1 MRVSISDIPRTL
13 RPVKR
18 MGSGNSPRSLSPIT
32 GIWRP
37 APPAECRWLPVSR
50 RCAGPAWT
58 IANRCGPAAEPARGV
73 ATAGVSGEA
82 SQPGACTP
90 AGALPPNPAR
100 THLRWCPRT
109 TSARSAPRHRA
120 GSLALRHGSCLLP
133 LKLPSLLSRTTPFSV
148 PPDHRILSLIRG
160 HRRPS
165 GAFRT
170 DRSIRDDPSL
180 FPIPVA
186 TPEPCSGL
194 FCSSKTAGRWITTL
208 ARSSNFRSLTDCV
221 RPRGPKPRSLGRHS
235 ASQLVSA
242 VRTTSLVASRTAAA
256 HRLTSWLLSRRD
268 TTPSE
273 EAGDM
278 CLKGGPHS
286 E

>member
-1 MRVSISDIPRTL
+1 MDDCKPL
-13 RPVKR
+13 RPR
-18 MGSGNSPRSLSPIT
+18 SG
-32 GIWRP
+32 
-37 APPAECRWLPVSR
+37 
-50 RCAGPAWT
+50 AGP
-58 IANRCGPAAEPARGV
+58 RCRHRRRLGCGF
-73 ATAGVSGEA
+73 
-82 SQPGACTP
+82 
-90 AGALPPNPAR
+90 
-100 THLRWCPRT
+100 
-109 TSARSAPRHRA
+109 SARRSHACRRAPIGPGPDTSEMVSPDHFRKVGTPPSGGIVDLAPRV
-120 GSLALRHGSCLLP
+120 LP
-133 LKLPSLLSRTTPFSV
+133 LSLKLPFLLSRTTPFSV

-235 ASQLVSA
+235 ASQLVST